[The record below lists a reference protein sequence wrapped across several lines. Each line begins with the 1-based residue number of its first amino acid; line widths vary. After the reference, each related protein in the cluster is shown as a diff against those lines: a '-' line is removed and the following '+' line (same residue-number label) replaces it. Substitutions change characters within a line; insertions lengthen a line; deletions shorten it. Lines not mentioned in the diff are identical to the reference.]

1 MRSLNRLLRITMP
14 HGGQNI
20 AKFGSGELPDIE
32 DCILVT
38 EADYSTASDLFEKG
52 QIEEIRTKLLA
63 WYDKNRRK
71 LPWRGDKPPYGK
83 KVAKKEVAFFSS
95 PECTGIDTS
104 AATDPSKFKAVQTQR
119 VPPYYTWVSEI
130 MCQQTRV
137 ETVIEY
143 FSRWISKFPTIDC
156 STVSSLSPNI

>member
-38 EADYSTASDLFEKG
+38 EVTTLRQATFLKKVKSKQRPNCF
-52 QIEEIRTKLLA
+52 A

-71 LPWRGDKPPYGK
+71 LP
-83 KVAKKEVAFFSS
+83 
-95 PECTGIDTS
+95 
-104 AATDPSKFKAVQTQR
+104 
-119 VPPYYTWVSEI
+119 
-130 MCQQTRV
+130 
-137 ETVIEY
+137 
-143 FSRWISKFPTIDC
+143 
-156 STVSSLSPNI
+156 